1 MEYSKFITTI
11 EKEVKRHNIN
21 IVGLCETCWKLS
33 GCIQIVAMWL
43 AMNIL
48 VVEEQQN
55 YYLNPWENCMDPND
69 YIKYKTNCIKY
80 YSGIDLKISK

>member
-48 VVEEQQN
+48 VVEE
-55 YYLNPWENCMDPND
+55 
-69 YIKYKTNCIKY
+69 
-80 YSGIDLKISK
+80 